1 MLGLFNLSVGLVV
14 LALSAPLVAVQA
26 ADSAS
31 PDRADGIVRIAAGPP
46 HGMPAGTRNS
56 AKAGDVQA
64 SDDKPGEDNAGDDK
78 ELTPAQKMQKRFPQ
92 PALVSHLIGLPVLDD
107 NDSTIGYIRQ
117 VVRSPDGKISL
128 IVPYSRWFGWL
139 PVAWGKRPVAVP
151 IEVVTILAR
160 QLDSV
165 DMQRGDYDDAATWQP
180 SQGQPLAPDEKILV
194 ALGRR

>member
-1 MLGLFNLSVGLVV
+1 MLGLFNFSLGLVV
-14 LALSAPLVAVQA
+14 LALSAPLAAVHA
-26 ADSAS
+26 ADSSS
-31 PDRADGIVRIAAGPP
+31 PGRADGIVRIAAGPP
-46 HGMPAGTRNS
+46 HGMPAGTRNG
-56 AKAGDVQA
+56 AKAGDG
-64 SDDKPGEDNAGDDK
+64 DDQAGDDK

-107 NDSTIGYIRQ
+107 DDSTIGYIRQ
-117 VVRSPDGKISL
+117 VVRSPDGKIYL

-165 DMQRGDYDDAATWQP
+165 DMTRGDYDDAATWQP